1 MKKAIIGALVIC
13 SAAANSDQ
21 LSDLVNTSNAIVDKI
36 DRGIMLVGAATEYG
50 YTGSGMS
57 DGTLSQSAHISAAQV
72 AAYNNALSNFDSYLP
87 YGNVEAVLQQAAA
100 TELELMEDS
109 VEVFTTAVVEMS
121 TVIQVA
127 EMAEESVGNPAEE
140 EQVQEFVAQNEEVL
154 MISQDTVESYNDSM
168 DSIEEHAN
176 KAAGYIA
183 VAANEDAV
191 AFLEQGAINNNSV
204 AEEATLTYSAEQ
216 QWVSMQWAGTNNA
229 TAVYLSGQ
237 NFGLDMYVDE
247 ASVLYAGA
255 ESEFYLTGPTA
266 NGYDCFMYGT
276 GCDYESSGN

>member
-1 MKKAIIGALVIC
+1 MKKAIIGALAIC
-13 SAAANSDQ
+13 SVAANSDQ
-21 LSDLVNTSNAIVDKI
+21 LTDLVNTSNAIVDQI
-36 DRGIMLVGAATEYG
+36 DRGIMLVGAATEYS
-50 YTGSGMS
+50 YAGSGMS
-57 DGTLSQSAHISAAQV
+57 DGTLSTSAHISAQQV
-72 AAYNNALSNFDSYLP
+72 TAYNNALSNFSTYLP
-87 YGNVEAVLQQAAA
+87 YGSVEAALQQAAA

-109 VEVFTTAVVEMS
+109 VEVFTTAVIEMS
-121 TVIQVA
+121 TTIQVA

-191 AFLEQGAINNNSV
+191 AFLEQGAVNNNAV
-204 AEEATLTYSAEQ
+204 AEEATITYSAEQ
-216 QWVSMQWAGTNNA
+216 QWVSMKWANTNNA
-229 TAVYLSGQ
+229 TAVYLNGQ
-237 NFGLDMYVDE
+237 NFGLDMYVDQE
-247 ASVLYAGA
+247 TVLYAGA

-266 NGYDCFMYGT
+266 SGYDCFMYEI
-276 GCDYESSGN
+276 GCSFD